1 MQAQARSPHQKS
13 SHPSLSPTRAPEG
26 HSMSSAQRPR
36 KPAQS
41 KRAVRGEILFGLDL
55 NKILESNAVST
66 FSCTCCWFP
75 LKMHMEKTFFVP
87 LDETI
92 RSLMQQ
98 LVTEGA
104 FLTVVFRPPTVLKR
118 LNQAENRYESHRRV
132 IAKQEVK
139 CRALALSPL
148 LLSLMSS
155 YLLLAPVALRGI
167 LRKRRH
173 KHP

>member
-1 MQAQARSPHQKS
+1 
-13 SHPSLSPTRAPEG
+13 
-26 HSMSSAQRPR
+26 
-36 KPAQS
+36 
-41 KRAVRGEILFGLDL
+41 
-55 NKILESNAVST
+55 
-66 FSCTCCWFP
+66 
-75 LKMHMEKTFFVP
+75 MHTEQTVFAP

-98 LVTEGA
+98 EVTKGA
-104 FLTVVFRPPTVLKR
+104 FLTVVFRPPTVLKW

-173 KHP
+173 KHLQGD